1 MLKKLKAASVK
12 AAASKLDTSP
22 GGLKKNAVLQYNTGL
37 YRDAIETFNKV
48 LSHPSICSNGEAS
61 SKSVSVGSANGA
73 VDGNLFRMLGHSHY
87 LVYKETDVQKDI
99 DFALEYYKKAID
111 EYNFLDPTV
120 LSEAAEVYRR
130 QNCHEG
136 ALHLYAVI
144 IDAFPTF
151 ILKNKLIVMNAI
163 SCMFHLKALDHAH
176 EYLFWLAE
184 DPPPEIPEDILYL
197 LAARAYELLK
207 RDDLAMM
214 GFDQLF
220 QKKKA
225 NGQTG
230 EHNNWAQFRDD
241 SELWRQMSELFMELE
256 MYEMVNHCNAEA
268 FRLSKLHTGSFIAYW
283 ALVNARMGD
292 YGQAERHL
300 RGILKGKFLM
310 DAVDSKR
317 KIPPNHKKYGKKLEG
332 ENLEL
337 LTIVEKSTFM
347 ANYILK
353 RAKAADLNAR
363 ERWELVQMRRAEEA
377 TKWFLTEEKIWFA
390 GRTICAYSRGHIARN
405 YKRKAYKAIRDIQRV
420 FRGHL
425 GRERAANV
433 RAYRRINAASIL
445 IKSWNMLR
453 VRNARWKLM
462 STAANFVIGERWLKR
477 NSYWRINKLTWIHMF
492 QTRIRN
498 IVETEK
504 LHRAARRIQ
513 NLFRKRMMKELMR
526 MIYYREPSAL
536 IFRLF
541 YRNALS
547 GPCLEILMRLLSPYA
562 VAIQCR
568 FRQKVAIRRVAK
580 RREEYRIWCKKQEE
594 RREREARRKAVIE
607 YRERQRRA

>member
-300 RGILKGKFLM
+300 RGILTGKFLM

-377 TKWFLTEEKIWFA
+377 TKWF
-390 GRTICAYSRGHIARN
+390 
-405 YKRKAYKAIRDIQRV
+405 
-420 FRGHL
+420 
-425 GRERAANV
+425 
-433 RAYRRINAASIL
+433 
-445 IKSWNMLR
+445 
-453 VRNARWKLM
+453 
-462 STAANFVIGERWLKR
+462 
-477 NSYWRINKLTWIHMF
+477 
-492 QTRIRN
+492 
-498 IVETEK
+498 
-504 LHRAARRIQ
+504 
-513 NLFRKRMMKELMR
+513 
-526 MIYYREPSAL
+526 
-536 IFRLF
+536 
-541 YRNALS
+541 
-547 GPCLEILMRLLSPYA
+547 
-562 VAIQCR
+562 
-568 FRQKVAIRRVAK
+568 
-580 RREEYRIWCKKQEE
+580 
-594 RREREARRKAVIE
+594 
-607 YRERQRRA
+607 